1 MDSDVLG
8 RRGFSLLELS
18 LVFAVA
24 AVLLGVVFYCAGR
37 IRQAASAQR
46 TVNELEAIAS
56 VSTQY
61 YLENGAWPGNLSDLR
76 PSYLSPTSSD
86 FNPFGNAYTI
96 TPGTSRASVSTRL
109 PKGLVTNNSFGS
121 EVVVEN
127 QGNNDLVSVTKSVE
141 SANWRLKYEK
151 KYIYHQ

>member
-8 RRGFSLLELS
+8 KRGYNLLELS
-18 LVFAVA
+18 LVFTVVT
-24 AVLLGVVFYCAGR
+24 VLLGIVFYSAGR
-37 IRQAASAQR
+37 MRQVTSAQR

-61 YLENGAWPGNLSDLR
+61 YLEHGAWPGNLSDLR
-76 PSYLSPTSSD
+76 PNYLSPTSSD

-96 TPGTSRASVSTRL
+96 TSGVSRASVSTFL

-127 QGNNDLVSVTKSVE
+127 QGNNDLISVTKSVE
-141 SANWRLKYEK
+141 STSWRLKYEK